1 MFSLDEHPDPP
12 VLPRFSRDMENL
24 LVAAVTANPARR
36 QSRVRTYI
44 AVGMATAAIAVG
56 AAVGIEQA
64 THTEHPS
71 TTSSPPSQQP
81 GGANLA
87 AFTVTTNPDGTVTL
101 SLAQDQI
108 FDPATLRQALANA
121 GVAAIVTVG
130 KVCYLAH
137 PPRTYNGSPA
147 QVLRS
152 AQVDGRTVTT
162 ITPSAMPGG
171 TELSI
176 GYFAVSGGG
185 GVHIVLV
192 PDNAPLTCTTSPPP
206 APHH

>member
-12 VLPRFSRDMENL
+12 VLPRFSRDMENF
-24 LVAAVTANPARR
+24 LVAAARANPARR
-36 QSRVRTYI
+36 PSRVRRYV
-44 AVGMATAAIAVG
+44 AVGVATAAIAVG
-56 AAVGIEQA
+56 VAVGIEQA
-64 THTEHPS
+64 SHPVHPS
-71 TTSSPPSQQP
+71 TTSLPPSSQP

-87 AFTVTTNPDGTVTL
+87 AFTVATNPDGTVTL

-108 FDPATLRQALANA
+108 FDPAALRQALVNA
-121 GVAAIVTVG
+121 GVPAIVTVG

-162 ITPSAMPGG
+162 ITPSAMPAG

-192 PDNAPLTCTTSPPP
+192 PDNAPLTCTTGPPP
-206 APHH
+206 APRH